1 MISDDLFPPVSRDER
16 QDESVTKWLKANGKG
31 TIVAATGVGKTVIA
45 VKCIKKVRS
54 KYPNMSVLVVVPT
67 SQLRDQWESE
77 LKRWEVAENTAVR
90 VMMGAS
96 KFIEDEAL
104 RLKADMLIIDEA
116 HRINAEGIS
125 HIFENVAFTKILGL
139 TATFERLDGRH
150 EILAKYAP
158 VVDTIT
164 MQEALLNGWVAK
176 YKDYVVLI
184 DVDDLSVYQDLE
196 AQFNTHFEFFDR
208 DFQLVMSMVGP
219 TGFINKIKYRDAICA
234 KTDLD
239 KKEVLKAINIH
250 ANGFVRVLQ
259 SRKKFVQEHPKKLAV
274 AEEIIQARPNS
285 KIITFS
291 ANTKVAESFSS
302 GYVYTG
308 KEGKK
313 KNRMTLE
320 EFSKLPA
327 GQLNTVKL
335 AEEGMNLP
343 DLSVGIML
351 GVNSSKTKAVQTL
364 GRVVRLAKGKTAE
377 FFTLV
382 INDTVEAKWM
392 QNSRIDDNFEV
403 IDVEN
408 LRKVLRGEPYELY
421 KRKLKNFTFRF

>member
-1 MISDDLFPPVSRDER
+1 MSEDLFGPVSRDER
-16 QDESVTKWLKANGKG
+16 QAESVNKWLKSNGKG
-31 TIVAATGVGKTVIA
+31 TVVAGTGVGKTVIA
-45 VKCIKKVRS
+45 IKCIQRVRT
-54 KYPNMSVLVVVPT
+54 KYPNLSVLVIVPT
-67 SQLRDQWESE
+67 DLLKDQWESE
-77 LKRWEVAENTAVR
+77 LSKWNVSNNTR
-90 VMMGAS
+90 VKVMKGAS
-96 KFIEDEAL
+96 KQEDEC
-104 RLKADMLIIDEA
+104 DMLIIDEA
-116 HRINAEGIS
+116 HRINAETIS
-125 HIFENVAFTKILGL
+125 NVFNVIKYKIILGL

-150 EILAKYAP
+150 EILSRFAP

-164 MQEALLNGWVAK
+164 LEEAQLNGWVSK

-184 DVDDLSVYQDLE
+184 DVDDLDVYQKLD
-196 AQFNTHFEFFDR
+196 AKFNEHFEFFDR
-208 DFQLVMSMVGP
+208 DFDLIMTMVGP
-219 TGFINKIKYRDAICA
+219 KGFVNKLRYRDELC
-234 KTDLD
+234 KHTN
-239 KKEVLKAINIH
+239 KNPKEVLKDINYH
-250 ANGFVRVLQ
+250 ANGFIQALQ
-259 SRKKFVQEHPKKLAV
+259 SRKKFVLEHPKKLEI
-274 AEEIIQARPNS
+274 AEEIIAARPNS

-302 GYVYTG
+302 GYIYTG

-320 EFSKLPA
+320 EFSSLPA

-364 GRVVRLAKGKTAE
+364 GRVIRLSKDKTAE

-382 INDTVEAKWM
+382 INDTVETKWM
-392 QNSRIDDNFEV
+392 QNSRINKNFES

-408 LRKVLRGEPYELY
+408 LRKVLKGEPYEKY
-421 KRKLKNFTFRF
+421 RRKLKDFTFRF